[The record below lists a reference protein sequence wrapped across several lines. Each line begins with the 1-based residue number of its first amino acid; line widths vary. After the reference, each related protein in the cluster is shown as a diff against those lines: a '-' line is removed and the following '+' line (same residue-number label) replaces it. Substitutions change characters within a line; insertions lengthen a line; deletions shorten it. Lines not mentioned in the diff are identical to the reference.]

1 MISIKDKRILLIGGA
16 GFIGHNMALALV
28 KCGANV
34 SIIDSLQVN
43 NILAFQSTNNTI
55 KNRDFYIDILNQRLQ
70 LLKDAGIPVF
80 VQDARDYHQLSK
92 SIEDIDPQI
101 IVMLSAVSHADRSN
115 KDPHT
120 TFDHSLNTLENA
132 LDIAKNRVE
141 HFIYF
146 SSSMVYGNFAEGF
159 VTEESICNPMGI
171 YGSLKFA
178 GEKMVIAYN
187 QVFNMP
193 YTIIRPSALYGER
206 CVSLRVGQL
215 FIESAMNGL
224 EINIKG
230 DGSDSFD
237 FTYID
242 DLVSGVINVMEN
254 ENSKG
259 QIFNITYGSG
269 RSLQEMVTILKDYF
283 PDMKVNY
290 LPKDKLMPKR
300 GTLSVEKAK
309 NLIGYEP
316 KNPLEIGFVK
326 YIEWYKSFM
335 PKTET
340 A

>member
-1 MISIKDKRILLIGGA
+1 MISIKEKRILLIGGA
-16 GFIGHNMALALV
+16 GFIGHNMALALA

-55 KNRDFYIDILNQRLQ
+55 KNREFYINILNQRLE
-70 LLKDAGIPVF
+70 LLKNAGIPVY

-92 SIEDIDPQI
+92 SIDDIDPQI

-115 KDPHT
+115 KDPHA

-132 LDIAKNRVE
+132 LDIAKSRVE

-146 SSSMVYGNFAEGF
+146 SSSMAYGNFPEGF

-215 FIESAMNGL
+215 FIENAMNGL

-259 QIFNITYGSG
+259 QVFNITYGSG

-283 PDMKVNY
+283 PDIKVNY

-309 NLIGYEP
+309 KLIGYEP

-335 PKTET
+335 PKKEN

>member
-16 GFIGHNMALALV
+16 GFIGHNMALALA
-28 KCGANV
+28 KCGAKV

-70 LLKDAGIPVF
+70 LLKDAGIPVY

-92 SIEDIDPQI
+92 GIEEIDPQI

-115 KDPHT
+115 KDPHA

-215 FIESAMNGL
+215 FIENAMNGL

-335 PKTET
+335 TKKEN

>member
-1 MISIKDKRILLIGGA
+1 MISIKEKRILLIGGA
-16 GFIGHNMALALV
+16 GFIGHNMALALA

-55 KNRDFYIDILNQRLQ
+55 KNREFYIDILNQRLE
-70 LLKDAGIPVF
+70 LLKNAGIPVY

-92 SIEDIDPQI
+92 SIDDIDPQI

-115 KDPHT
+115 KDPHA

-132 LDIAKNRVE
+132 LDIAKSRVE

-146 SSSMVYGNFAEGF
+146 SSSMAYGNFPEGF

-215 FIESAMNGL
+215 FIENAMNGL

-259 QIFNITYGSG
+259 QVFNITYGSG

-309 NLIGYEP
+309 KLIGYEP

-335 PKTET
+335 PKKEN